1 MAHVTRSTLYGMVR
15 YRFTHYTFY
24 VPTYSNNMKKP
35 LYIKVSWLCSN
46 LVYNYPIKSIGL
58 MYALIFSLSVRLGT
72 VRSYKND
79 LSRKKIEVGSKI
91 QVFADCPSCKL
102 KTRKGP

>member
-1 MAHVTRSTLYGMVR
+1 
-15 YRFTHYTFY
+15 
-24 VPTYSNNMKKP
+24 
-35 LYIKVSWLCSN
+35 
-46 LVYNYPIKSIGL
+46 